1 MAPFR
6 GMAPV
11 PLFTVAE
18 AREVLV
24 ELMPTLQRFIALRA
38 DAAEIGTSV
47 RGNSLGGAMELH
59 ELNHRLENLM
69 RTIQDTGVQV
79 KGWAPL
85 LMDFP
90 AVFEEQNVLL
100 CWLEGDLSLAWY
112 HRPELGFAGRRPLP
126 FDA

>member
-1 MAPFR
+1 
-6 GMAPV
+6 MAPV

-18 AREVLV
+18 ARGILL

-38 DAAEIGTSV
+38 DAAELGSSI
-47 RGNSLGGAMELH
+47 RGQSLGGAMELH
-59 ELNHRLENLM
+59 ELNQRLENLM
-69 RTIQDTGVQV
+69 RTIQETGVQV

-90 AVFEEQNVLL
+90 AHLDGENVLL

-112 HRPELGFAGRRPLP
+112 HRADVGFPGRRPLR

>member
-1 MAPFR
+1 
-6 GMAPV
+6 MAPV

-18 AREVLV
+18 ARGVLL

-38 DAAEIGTSV
+38 DAAELGSSI
-47 RGNSLGGAMELH
+47 RGQSLGGAMELH
-59 ELNHRLENLM
+59 ELNQRLETLM
-69 RTIQDTGVQV
+69 RTIQETGVQV

-90 AVFEEQNVLL
+90 ASLDGENVLL

-112 HRPELGFAGRRPLP
+112 HRADVGFPGRRPLR

>member
-1 MAPFR
+1 
-6 GMAPV
+6 MAPV

-18 AREVLV
+18 ARAALLD
-24 ELMPTLQRFIALRA
+24 LMPTLQRFIALRA
-38 DAAEIGTSV
+38 DAAELGSSI
-47 RGNSLGGAMELH
+47 RGQSLGGAMELH
-59 ELNHRLENLM
+59 ELNQRLESLM
-69 RTIQDTGVQV
+69 RTIQETGVQV

-90 AVFEEQNVLL
+90 ADLDGESVLL

-112 HRPELGFAGRRPLP
+112 HRADVGFPGRRPLR

>member
-1 MAPFR
+1 
-6 GMAPV
+6 MAPV
-11 PLFTVAE
+11 PIFTVVE
-18 AREVLV
+18 AREVVL

-38 DAAEIGTSV
+38 DAAELGSSI
-47 RGNSLGGAMELH
+47 RGQSLGGAMELH
-59 ELNHRLENLM
+59 ELNQRLESLM
-69 RTIQDTGVQV
+69 RTIQETGVQV

-90 AVFEEQNVLL
+90 AFLDGENVLL

-112 HRPELGFAGRRPLP
+112 HKAEVGFPGRRPLR

>member
-1 MAPFR
+1 
-6 GMAPV
+6 MAPV

-18 AREVLV
+18 ARAALV
-24 ELMPTLQRFIALRA
+24 DLMPTLQRFIALRA
-38 DAAEIGTSV
+38 DAAELGSSI
-47 RGNSLGGAMELH
+47 RGQSLGGAMELH
-59 ELNHRLENLM
+59 ELNQRLESLM
-69 RTIQDTGVQV
+69 RTIQGTGVQV

-90 AVFEEQNVLL
+90 ADLDGESVLL

-112 HRPELGFAGRRPLP
+112 HRADVGFPGRRPLR

>member
-1 MAPFR
+1 
-6 GMAPV
+6 MAPV
-11 PLFTVAE
+11 PIFTVVE
-18 AREVLV
+18 AREVLL

-38 DAAEIGTSV
+38 DAAELGSSI
-47 RGNSLGGAMELH
+47 RGQSLGGAMELH
-59 ELNHRLENLM
+59 ELNQRLESLM
-69 RTIQDTGVQV
+69 RTIQETGVQV

-90 AVFEEQNVLL
+90 AFLDGENVLL

-112 HRPELGFAGRRPLP
+112 HKAEVGFPGRRPLR

>member
-1 MAPFR
+1 
-6 GMAPV
+6 MAPV

-24 ELMPTLQRFIALRA
+24 ELMPTLQQFVALRA
-38 DAAEIGTSV
+38 DAAEIGASV
-47 RGNSLGGAMELH
+47 RGHTLGGAMELR
-59 ELNHRLENLM
+59 EVNQRLENLM
-69 RTIQDTGVQV
+69 AAIQQTGVQV

-90 AVFEEQNVLL
+90 AVFEGQNVQL

-112 HRPELGFAGRRPLP
+112 HRSELGFAGRRPLP